1 MPAIGKDKK
10 QYHVS
15 LVRSII
21 AQEHQLTLDD
31 LAQQL
36 NRD

>member
-1 MPAIGKDKK
+1 MPAIVKDKK
-10 QYHVS
+10 QYLIS
-15 LVRSII
+15 LVGSII

-31 LAQQL
+31 LAQHL